1 MLEHHTMRT
10 TLDIA
15 DDVLLAAKERARREQ
30 KTMGEV
36 VSELLR
42 QALTA
47 PTPGAVRETRPLY
60 GFQPFGRRGAV
71 VSNDL
76 IDRLRNEDAY

>member
-1 MLEHHTMRT
+1 MRT

-15 DDVLLAAKERARREQ
+15 DDVLLAAKERAKREQ
-30 KTMGEV
+30 KTTGQV

-47 PTPGAVRETRPLY
+47 PPSTAVREPSAVY
-60 GFQPFGRRGAV
+60 GFQPFARRGGLV
-71 VSNDL
+71 TNEL
-76 IDRLRNEDAY
+76 INQLRNEDAY